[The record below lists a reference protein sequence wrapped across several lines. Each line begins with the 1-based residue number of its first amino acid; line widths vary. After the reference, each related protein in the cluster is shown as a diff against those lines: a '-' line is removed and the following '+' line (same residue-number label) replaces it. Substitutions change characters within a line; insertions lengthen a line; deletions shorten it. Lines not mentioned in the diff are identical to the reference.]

1 MNPKPVRKLINLN
14 GHAPGLAGR
23 YQWEKE
29 VLIDYIASRFLIIW
43 EDVEEDAEA
52 AGICSKSDYL
62 EMLQISAALR
72 RHPNAGMT
80 AKIDLGHTFGDLRD
94 FVEWSKEELAD
105 YLIHQIVQCELVSV
119 FESRQGQYKAA
130 EEISELASAIYY
142 EENEDGFRQACLKAK
157 ASKDFRDAR
166 RSSSA
171 TEPAKAGKSPRP
183 RVAA

>member
-72 RHPNAGMT
+72 RLALFREKRSQFSFEAGAM
-80 AKIDLGHTFGDLRD
+80 
-94 FVEWSKEELAD
+94 
-105 YLIHQIVQCELVSV
+105 QQC
-119 FESRQGQYKAA
+119 ACA
-130 EEISELASAIYY
+130 E
-142 EENEDGFRQACLKAK
+142 
-157 ASKDFRDAR
+157 R
-166 RSSSA
+166 R
-171 TEPAKAGKSPRP
+171 
-183 RVAA
+183 